1 MQQRDTERRRDVQQ
15 LSRFLYVDPTPG
27 VHAALTAGGAGVG
40 GVSGW
45 GEASPGEISA
55 SLLPLSCLSQ
65 GT

>member
-45 GEASPGEISA
+45 GGVGVGWGGGVRGE
-55 SLLPLSCLSQ
+55 L
-65 GT
+65 